1 MAGTLEMHARSPP
14 RCQAE
19 GFPSR
24 PKWMDPL
31 WFGPEWAG
39 AKEDREEGVEKD
51 YEGESEID
59 ALDEQDDVIAGLSA
73 G

>member
-1 MAGTLEMHARSPP
+1 
-14 RCQAE
+14 
-19 GFPSR
+19 
-24 PKWMDPL
+24 MDPL

-39 AKEDREEGVEKD
+39 VKEEQEEGVEKD

>member
-1 MAGTLEMHARSPP
+1 
-14 RCQAE
+14 
-19 GFPSR
+19 
-24 PKWMDPL
+24 MDPK

-73 G
+73 A